1 MTVEP
6 TELDTALIANQRI
19 AELGVPFMFEVK
31 SVASF
36 SGGPDSSA
44 HVSLDKVVS
53 LIERDARKEELVV
66 IPMPGSFVCLIERK
80 KHDDLVVR
88 FRLAEGLRHVE
99 RIGLWLNRH
108 RLRDG
113 AEFDDRAVRRI
124 DTLFR
129 ECGYPEIALI
139 ADAIQKLNVTP
150 VSDLLDVF
158 EAFSTTDAFD
168 QLAAHSGAGMTARGN
183 RMSQLAAASR
193 LVRDEDIAF
202 ELAMTMVAE

>member
-6 TELDTALIANQRI
+6 TQLDAALIANQRI
-19 AELGVPFMFEVK
+19 AALGIPFIFEVERV
-31 SVASF
+31 STF
-36 SGGPDSSA
+36 SGGVDSVA
-44 HVSLDKVVS
+44 DVRLEKVVS
-53 LIERDARKEELVV
+53 LMERDALNEELVV
-66 IPMPGSFVCLIERK
+66 IPMPGFFVCLIERK
-80 KHDDLVVR
+80 KHEDLVVR
-88 FRLAEGLRHVE
+88 FRLAESLRHVE
-99 RIGLWLNRH
+99 RVGQWLNRH

-113 AEFDDRAVRRI
+113 AEFDDHVVQRI

-129 ECGYPEIALI
+129 ERGYPKIALV

-158 EAFSTTDAFD
+158 EAFSTADAFD
-168 QLAAHSGAGMTARGN
+168 QLVAHSGAGMTARGN
-183 RMSQLAAASR
+183 TLSQLAAASR